1 MLKSAG
7 VLPDNLGQLKR
18 RRRILG
24 NRESWFLFN
33 QQDRLIEEQVPL
45 GGFKAAKDLLGGDIP
60 EAGGV
65 LRITVDAMDVRC
77 ILLES

>member
-1 MLKSAG
+1 M
-7 VLPDNLGQLKR
+7 
-18 RRRILG
+18 
-24 NRESWFLFN
+24 FN